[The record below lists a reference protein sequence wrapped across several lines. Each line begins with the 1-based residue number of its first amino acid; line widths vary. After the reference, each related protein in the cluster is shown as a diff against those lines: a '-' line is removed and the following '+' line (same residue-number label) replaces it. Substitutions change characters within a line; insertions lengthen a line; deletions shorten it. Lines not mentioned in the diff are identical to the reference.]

1 MLGVKSLT
9 WTIDPE
15 TISGKFVDAYNT
27 AAADIKKVFKGS
39 KNLKAVSFASAN
51 NGEKVLTNSIQI
63 TGGSAKGNQFVNIT
77 AVDANNISIATID
90 EVDKNLSQFYTKA
103 PSLKTLVDMIATT
116 SFKCSTDN
124 VLMPS
129 TIKMVS
135 TSDENDYFY
144 VTVR

>member
-1 MLGVKSLT
+1 M
-9 WTIDPE
+9 
-15 TISGKFVDAYNT
+15 
-27 AAADIKKVFKGS
+27 
-39 KNLKAVSFASAN
+39 
-51 NGEKVLTNSIQI
+51 
-63 TGGSAKGNQFVNIT
+63 NIT